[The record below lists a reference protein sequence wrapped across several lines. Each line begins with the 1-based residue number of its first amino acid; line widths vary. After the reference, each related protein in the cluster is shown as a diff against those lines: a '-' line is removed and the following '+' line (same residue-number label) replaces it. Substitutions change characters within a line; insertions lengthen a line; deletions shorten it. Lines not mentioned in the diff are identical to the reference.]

1 MKKMLL
7 SMVSVVAL
15 TLGFASACP
24 ECIDPRIGHVVS
36 PTTTTAAPLTF
47 APVAAPQAGTLV
59 LASQV
64 TPAAPV
70 AVPAVKA
77 GFDWSTLLGPLLP
90 TLITL
95 LTAALTAASAAGFS
109 FLRNRTKLIKIEAV
123 QKVLDSLYPILFSK
137 VKAIFD
143 ESTALLKAA
152 SADGKLTP
160 LEARAA
166 LLTAVE
172 DAWKGFPAI
181 FISTLLTAY
190 GSEGAAK
197 AAIAD
202 KVGNVLSEV
211 KSQATVSGISPFS
224 LGSASN
230 PGVITSTSTPTPS
243 TIAVAAARARIGLR

>member
-24 ECIDPRIGHVVS
+24 ECIDPRIGQVVS

-47 APVAAPQAGTLV
+47 APVADPQAGTLV
-59 LASQV
+59 FASQV

-70 AVPAVKA
+70 AVPVAKG
-77 GFDWSTLLGPLLP
+77 GFDWSTVITPLLP
-90 TLITL
+90 TLFTL
-95 LTAALTAASAAGFS
+95 LAAALTAATTAGFG
-109 FLRNRTKLIKIEAV
+109 FLRSRTKLIKIEAV
-123 QKVLDSLYPILFSK
+123 QKVLDGLYPILFSK

-143 ESTALLKAA
+143 ESTTLLKAA

-181 FISTLLTAY
+181 FITTLLSAY

-202 KVGNVLSEV
+202 KVGDVLNGV
-211 KSQATVSGISPFS
+211 KSQASVSGISPYS
-224 LGSASN
+224 VGSASN
-230 PGVITSTSTPTPS
+230 PGIITATSTPTPS